1 MDVREAVRRR
11 RSTRAFE
18 PDTLRMK
25 REEIEDLIA
34 EACLAPSEF
43 NLQPWRFIVVRDS
56 EKKQVLYECAF
67 RQEKIREA
75 GAVIIVCGDRMGY
88 ELAPRIVEDHVARGT
103 ISPDEA
109 RAGAE
114 SIMRQYRDS
123 DQARLFLAIRNPCLA
138 AMLLMMLA
146 MERGIATCPM
156 GGFSEIEV
164 RRAFHI
170 PDTIVPVM
178 LVAMGLPSTTSPQPA
193 RGMRLPVG
201 DIVFHEDM
209 GPRS

>member
-1 MDVREAVRRR
+1 MDVQEAVRRR
-11 RSTRAFE
+11 RSARAFE

-34 EACLAPSEF
+34 EACQAPSEF

-75 GAVIIVCGDRMGY
+75 SAIIIVCGDRMGY
-88 ELAPRIVEDHVARGT
+88 EVAPRIVEDHVAKGN

-114 SIMRQYRDS
+114 SILRQYRDS
-123 DQARLFLAIRNPCLA
+123 EQARLFLAIRNPCLA
-138 AMLLMMLA
+138 AMSLMLLA
-146 MERGIATCPM
+146 TERGIATCPM
-156 GGFSEIEV
+156 GGFSEIEL

-170 PDTIVPVM
+170 PDNIVPVM
-178 LVAMGLPSTTSPQPA
+178 LVAIGMSSTTSPQPQ
-193 RGMRLPVG
+193 RGMRLPVQ

-209 GPRS
+209 GSRL